1 MTSLLSAVGLTKR
14 FPGVLA
20 LDGVDFHARAG
31 EVHALMGENGA
42 GKSTL
47 IKVLTGV
54 YPFDDGRVLLGGK
67 AVRPASPLHAQRLGI
82 ATVYQEV
89 NLIPA
94 LSAAENIFLGR
105 MPKRWGGLGGIDAR
119 AMRRGAEE
127 ALARL
132 DVHIDVARP
141 VQGYSIALQQMVA
154 IARSLSMSARIMILD
169 EPTSSLDR
177 HEVDQLFSAMRR
189 LKDQG
194 LAVVFIT
201 HFLDQ
206 VYAISDRITVLRN
219 GRLVGEHLARD
230 LPPLE
235 LVAKMVGRD
244 VSDLR
249 LEHPGGAVN
258 HAADAGT
265 GRFVEASGIGRK
277 GSVEP
282 LDLSIGRGEV
292 VGLAGLLGSGR
303 TETARL
309 LFGADRR
316 ESGRIVVDGRA
327 RRLANPRDAIALGFA
342 FCPEDRKAAGILPD
356 LSVRENIV
364 LALQARRGWWRPIP
378 LRKQRRLAQE
388 YIAALRIATPDAEKP
403 VRLLSGGNQQ
413 KAILARWLAS
423 SPTLLIL
430 DEPTRGID
438 VGAKAEIAAL
448 IDDLRGR
455 GMSLLFIS
463 SEVEEVAALCARV
476 VVLRDRRK
484 VGELAGAE
492 LSVQSILTR
501 VAG

>member
-1 MTSLLSAVGLTKR
+1 
-14 FPGVLA
+14 
-20 LDGVDFHARAG
+20 
-31 EVHALMGENGA
+31 
-42 GKSTL
+42 
-47 IKVLTGV
+47 
-54 YPFDDGRVLLGGK
+54 
-67 AVRPASPLHAQRLGI
+67 
-82 ATVYQEV
+82 
-89 NLIPA
+89 
-94 LSAAENIFLGR
+94 
-105 MPKRWGGLGGIDAR
+105 
-119 AMRRGAEE
+119 
-127 ALARL
+127 
-132 DVHIDVARP
+132 
-141 VQGYSIALQQMVA
+141 
-154 IARSLSMSARIMILD
+154 
-169 EPTSSLDR
+169 
-177 HEVDQLFSAMRR
+177 
-189 LKDQG
+189 
-194 LAVVFIT
+194 
-201 HFLDQ
+201 
-206 VYAISDRITVLRN
+206 
-219 GRLVGEHLARD
+219 
-230 LPPLE
+230 
-235 LVAKMVGRD
+235 MVGRE

-249 LEHPGGAVN
+249 IEHAGGGDS
-258 HAADAGT
+258 DAGDAGA
-265 GRFVEASGIGRK
+265 GRFVEASEIGRK

-282 LDLSIGRGEV
+282 LDLSISRGEV

-303 TETARL
+303 TEMARL

-316 ESGRIVVDGRA
+316 DSGRVVVDGRP
-327 RRLANPRDAIALGFA
+327 RRLSNPREAIALGFA

-364 LALQARRGWWRPIP
+364 LALQARRGWWRPMP

-388 YIAALRIATPDAEKP
+388 YVAALRIATPDTEKP

-448 IDDLRGR
+448 IDDLRRR

-463 SEVEEVAALCARV
+463 SEVEEVAALCSRV